1 MYLVIAVVVTL
12 LSDWM
17 QSTFLDEFLGSS
29 LITLLVA
36 LLAINTTTIGLIASK
51 LRDLSD
57 KYGIN
62 VARTINSMKSSVIEQ
77 IVLLIIATSILL
89 IKTSTTINSLWLY
102 NEPVTTVILI
112 MVFIWAVQV
121 LYDTASGIFVILE
134 KETGSE

>member
-1 MYLVIAVVVTL
+1 MYLVIAVAVTL
-12 LSDWM
+12 LSGWM

-51 LRDLSD
+51 LRDLAD
-57 KYGIN
+57 KYGVN
-62 VARTINSMKSSVIEQ
+62 VARTIRSMKSSIIEQ
-77 IVLLIIATSILL
+77 IVLLIIATSVLL
-89 IKTSTTINSLWLY
+89 IKTSTTINSLWAY
-102 NEPVTTVILI
+102 NDLVSTVILV

-134 KETGSE
+134 QETGGK